1 MQQQDDHS
9 QFYLDVLREVVSQP
23 TAPFHEERVA
33 ARIAAYL
40 REWGIPFTVDE
51 AGNVIARYQRG
62 APCRPLVLMAHMD
75 HPAFVITAPG
85 GPDGADWT
93 AALRGGVGAR
103 CFEQPVAVRIFPD
116 GHQASSAGLAARVT
130 GYRQGDQPRAVDLY
144 LTLDQPVTAG
154 AIQPGDFGV
163 WDLPDF
169 ALRDGLI
176 HARAIDDL
184 VGCAAALLALW
195 QVARDGAET
204 ALYGVFT
211 RAEEVG
217 LVGASAVMNNGSLP
231 PDAYIV
237 SLEASAALPGALQ
250 GEGPVIRAGDR
261 AVTFSEAAEVI
272 LKAAADRLG
281 SDVWRPAQRQTTK
294 IQRQLMTGGRCE
306 GGAAVQAG
314 FATTGLAFPLANY
327 HNVAEGYTLAP
338 EYISAS
344 DYLTGVALLQ
354 EAARLMPALDGV
366 LAEYADPY
374 DPAGELAAQ
383 LLGTAE
389 RIKRATE
396 R

>member
-51 AGNVIARYQRG
+51 AGNIIARYQHG

-75 HPAFVITAPG
+75 HPAFAVTAPG

-116 GHQASSAGLAARVT
+116 GPNAAEAGVAAHVAA
-130 GYRQGDQPRAVDLY
+130 YRQGDQPRAVELY
-144 LTLDQPVTAG
+144 LTLDEPAVAG
-154 AIQPGDFGV
+154 TIKPGDFGV
-163 WDLPDF
+163 WDLLDF
-169 ALRDGLI
+169 ELRDGFI

-195 QVARDGAET
+195 QVACDGAET

-217 LVGASAVMNNGSLP
+217 LVGAAAAIRHGSLP
-231 PDAYIV
+231 TDAYIV
-237 SLEASAALPGALQ
+237 SLEASPALPGALQ

-261 AVTFSEAAEVI
+261 AVTFSETAEVI

-281 SDVWRPAQRQTTK
+281 SNVWRPAQRQTTK
-294 IQRQLMTGGRCE
+294 VQRQLMTGGRCE
-306 GGAAVQAG
+306 GGATMQAG

-338 EYISAS
+338 EYISVS

-366 LAEYADPY
+366 LAQLAAPY
-374 DPAGELAAQ
+374 DPTGALTAQ
-383 LLGTAE
+383 LMETAG
-389 RIKRATE
+389 RIKAATAG
-396 R
+396 